1 MSTAT
6 HQRNIQGAVRAAVII
21 GLTPIFLFGC
31 AEHQHSDL
39 ENYVNQVKAQQK
51 SHIEPLPTIEP
62 YETYIYKEN
71 GRRDPFTPSFER
83 QQTFEDDSGT
93 GVRPNKDRRK
103 EPLEEFPLDS
113 LRMVGTL
120 EKETVTWAIIDA
132 GEGGIHRVTL
142 GNYLGQNHGR
152 IVRIGEEK
160 VDLVEIIPNG
170 LGGWRERDSSVA
182 LSEE

>member
-1 MSTAT
+1 MNADT
-6 HQRNIQGAVRAAVII
+6 HRRGIQGAVRSALVVA
-21 GLTPIFLFGC
+21 LTPFVLFGC
-31 AEHQHSDL
+31 SQQEHGDL
-39 ENYVNQVKAQQK
+39 VQFVNTTKAQK
-51 SHIEPLPTIEP
+51 GSRIEPLPTIEP
-62 YETYIYKEN
+62 YETFLYKEN

-83 QQTFEDDSGT
+83 QQAYEDDGT
-93 GVRPNKDRRK
+93 GGIRPDDDRRK

-120 EKETVTWAIIDA
+120 EKETITWAIIDA

-142 GNYLGQNHGR
+142 GDYLGQNHGR
-152 IVRIGEEK
+152 IVRIAEEK

-182 LSEE
+182 LSE